1 MEFSIIDCEDI
12 VLSLSLFFSSVDS
25 MDEILF
31 LAVDSMGVDSMG
43 VVMATDPLEFAISV
57 TFVSEK

>member
-1 MEFSIIDCEDI
+1 MEFSIIDCEDN

-25 MDEILF
+25 MDEIF

>member
-1 MEFSIIDCEDI
+1 MGFLS
-12 VLSLSLFFSSVDS
+12 VLKQFDHNNVIDS
-25 MDEILF
+25 MDEIF

>member
-1 MEFSIIDCEDI
+1 MEFSILDCEDN

-25 MDEILF
+25 MDEIF

>member
-1 MEFSIIDCEDI
+1 VEFSVIDCEDI
-12 VLSLSLFFSSVDS
+12 MLSLTLFFLSIDS
-25 MDEILF
+25 MDEIF

>member
-1 MEFSIIDCEDI
+1 MEFSVIDCEDI

-25 MDEILF
+25 MDEIF

>member
-1 MEFSIIDCEDI
+1 MEFSVIDCEDI
-12 VLSLSLFFSSVDS
+12 VLSLSLFFSSIDS
-25 MDEILF
+25 MDEIF

>member
-1 MEFSIIDCEDI
+1 MEFSILDCEDI

-25 MDEILF
+25 MDEIF
-31 LAVDSMGVDSMG
+31 LAVDSMG